1 MFCNIYRQVKK
12 LRSLSTYS
20 DKVIITHLGVVSV
33 AIIKENVTEMKAEI
47 SLVGNM
53 IYVVKD
59 GKIHPIEPPT
69 TGHGEQSFV
78 YKSGKVTRMDER
90 KTQLI

>member
-1 MFCNIYRQVKK
+1 M
-12 LRSLSTYS
+12 
-20 DKVIITHLGVVSV
+20 

-47 SLVGNM
+47 SLVENM

-59 GKIHPIEPPT
+59 GQIHSIEPPS

-78 YKSGKVTRMDER
+78 YKAGKVARMEER

>member
-1 MFCNIYRQVKK
+1 M
-12 LRSLSTYS
+12 
-20 DKVIITHLGVVSV
+20 
-33 AIIKENVTEMKAEI
+33 AIIKENVAEMKAEI
-47 SLVGNM
+47 SLAENM

-69 TGHGEQSFV
+69 TGHGEQTFI
-78 YKSGKVTRMDER
+78 YKSGKATRMDER

>member
-1 MFCNIYRQVKK
+1 MI
-12 LRSLSTYS
+12 S
-20 DKVIITHLGVVSV
+20 VV
-33 AIIKENVTEMKAEI
+33 IIKESITEMKAEI
-47 SLVGNM
+47 SLAGNM

-69 TGHGEQSFV
+69 SGHGEQSFV

>member
-1 MFCNIYRQVKK
+1 MA
-12 LRSLSTYS
+12 
-20 DKVIITHLGVVSV
+20 VIT
-33 AIIKENVTEMKAEI
+33 ENVAKMKAEI
-47 SLVGNM
+47 SLVENM

-59 GKIHPIEPPT
+59 GQIHPIEPPT

-78 YKSGKVTRMDER
+78 YKGGKVARMEER

>member
-1 MFCNIYRQVKK
+1 MAGISENIV
-12 LRSLSTYS
+12 
-20 DKVIITHLGVVSV
+20 
-33 AIIKENVTEMKAEI
+33 EMKAEI
-47 SLVGNM
+47 SLLENM

-69 TGHGEQSFV
+69 SGHGEQSFV

>member
-1 MFCNIYRQVKK
+1 MA
-12 LRSLSTYS
+12 
-20 DKVIITHLGVVSV
+20 VIT
-33 AIIKENVTEMKAEI
+33 ENVAKMKAEI

-59 GKIHPIEPPT
+59 GQVYSIEPPD

-78 YKSGKVTRMDER
+78 YKSGKVIRIDER

>member
-1 MFCNIYRQVKK
+1 MA
-12 LRSLSTYS
+12 
-20 DKVIITHLGVVSV
+20 VIN
-33 AIIKENVTEMKAEI
+33 ENVAKMKAEI
-47 SLVGNM
+47 SLVENM

-59 GKIHPIEPPT
+59 GQIYSIEPPS

-78 YKSGKVTRMDER
+78 YKSGKVTRIDER

>member
-1 MFCNIYRQVKK
+1 MVAVINENIAK
-12 LRSLSTYS
+12 
-20 DKVIITHLGVVSV
+20 
-33 AIIKENVTEMKAEI
+33 MKAEI
-47 SLVGNM
+47 SLAENM

-59 GKIHPIEPPT
+59 GEIHPIEPPT

-78 YKSGKVTRMDER
+78 YKAGKVARMEER

>member
-1 MFCNIYRQVKK
+1 M
-12 LRSLSTYS
+12 
-20 DKVIITHLGVVSV
+20 

-47 SLVGNM
+47 SLVENM

-59 GKIHPIEPPT
+59 GKIYPIEPPK
-69 TGHGEQSFV
+69 TGHGEQTFI
-78 YKSGKVTRMDER
+78 YKSGKATRMDER

>member
-1 MFCNIYRQVKK
+1 M
-12 LRSLSTYS
+12 
-20 DKVIITHLGVVSV
+20 

-47 SLVGNM
+47 SLVENM

-59 GKIHPIEPPT
+59 GQIHPIEPPI
-69 TGHGEQSFV
+69 TGHGEQSFS
-78 YKSGKVTRMDER
+78 YKSGKVVRMDER

>member
-1 MFCNIYRQVKK
+1 MAVINENIAK
-12 LRSLSTYS
+12 
-20 DKVIITHLGVVSV
+20 
-33 AIIKENVTEMKAEI
+33 MKAEI
-47 SLVGNM
+47 SLAENM

-59 GKIHPIEPPT
+59 GEIHPIEPPT

-78 YKSGKVTRMDER
+78 YKAGKVARMEER